1 MITVTYERGDRMAIR
16 VRGHDLV
23 VDQPMD
29 AGGEDAGPTP
39 TELFVAGLAACV
51 GFYSERF
58 LRRHGAADG
67 LSVTCDF
74 AMSTDRP
81 SRVASVD
88 LRIEVPGSLRD
99 DLRDALLRA
108 AEHCTVHN
116 SLRTPPAVRMEI
128 RDGVAAPAG
137 TGSEGGM

>member
-1 MITVTYERGDRMAIR
+1 MITITHEQGDRMAIR
-16 VRGHDLV
+16 IRGHDLV
-23 VDQPMD
+23 SDQPMD

-51 GFYSERF
+51 GFYAERF

-74 AMSTDRP
+74 AMSQDRP
-81 SRVASVD
+81 SRVSSVD
-88 LRIEVPGSLRD
+88 LRIDVPGSLRE

-108 AEHCTVHN
+108 VDHCTVHN
-116 SLRTPPAVRMEI
+116 SLRTPPAVRIEI
-128 RDGVAAPAG
+128 SESVPALAVTSTSG
-137 TGSEGGM
+137 DV